1 MFSGIFPEREI
12 IKRKWRFFS
21 SLLAKLPPWY
31 LFSLVFAGGV
41 VAENFV
47 VKGGPEEFL
56 RGALEKIVFF
66 ECRVS
71 QLTAELAAH
80 RAAVLREKEVTATAR
95 AREVELEMLLTQ
107 ARSSI
112 TTMKSNIIELEERVR
127 LLEAERE
134 QFLAGFVERAQV
146 TSTPGEIDGESPG
159 EQTDLAALA
168 GFIAEMR
175 EKIEQLKLW
184 KAAALKAGINIDE
197 GYALH
202 ASSSV
207 STVSSLADRFE
218 KAGRL
223 SVATSGSEQ
232 GKVLFTTSAESSLY
246 DRSAEELTSLDPER
260 RKRAAECL
268 RALGSRAAG
277 PHICDALNHESD
289 PSVKVALLSAL
300 ASIGESSAIT
310 QVIRE
315 IADPHPEVRVAVLD
329 TTAALAKE
337 HAESVL
343 VGALNDTSPLVRRRA
358 VLLLS
363 FMSSTIATN
372 TLTEMV
378 SDPDPGV
385 ARIAAQALSG
395 RPDIQAQSALTKA
408 LNHQETAVRRCAA
421 DAVTRWSG
429 EVIDPNASPV
439 QRRRTIR
446 RITDKLTR
454 LGEDVLRQAVIQ
466 DPKTAAPT
474 SRLSTVPQQPETHVD
489 SAPASKPQKTTFVEA
504 VPSVQVPRQV
514 EIVPVSREMPSA
526 LETSLL
532 GEIRISLR
540 GRTAEELSNLIGSEL
555 RAVTESLIKLVKR
568 GLISQRGSRFFM
580 S

>member
-1 MFSGIFPEREI
+1 M
-12 IKRKWRFFS
+12 
-21 SLLAKLPPWY
+21 
-31 LFSLVFAGGV
+31 
-41 VAENFV
+41 AENFV

-71 QLTAELAAH
+71 QLTAELAAE
-80 RAAVLREKEVTATAR
+80 RAAVHREKEVTVAAR
-95 AREVELEMLLTQ
+95 AREVELEMLLAQ

-112 TTMKSNIIELEERVR
+112 TTMKSTIVELEERVR

-146 TSTPGEIDGESPG
+146 ASTPGDIDSESPG

-184 KAAALKAGINIDE
+184 KVAALKAGINIDE
-197 GYALH
+197 GSDFH
-202 ASSSV
+202 TSSSV

-223 SVATSGSEQ
+223 SVARTDSEQ
-232 GKVLFTTSAESSLY
+232 GNVLFTTRAESSLY

-268 RALGSRAAG
+268 RALGSHAAG
-277 PHICDALNHESD
+277 PRIVDALNHESD
-289 PSVKVALLSAL
+289 PAVKVALLGAL
-300 ASIGESSAIT
+300 AAIGDSSAIT
-310 QVIRE
+310 TVIRE
-315 IADPHPEVRVAVLD
+315 VADPHPEVRVAVLD
-329 TTAALAKE
+329 ATSAIAKD

-343 VGALNDTSPLVRRRA
+343 VGALSDSSPLVRRRA

-363 FMSSTIATN
+363 FMTSAKATSS
-372 TLTEMV
+372 LTAMV

-408 LNHQETAVRRCAA
+408 LNHQETVVRRCAA

-439 QRRRTIR
+439 QRRRTVR
-446 RITDKLTR
+446 RITDTLNK
-454 LGEDVLRQAVIQ
+454 LGEDVLRQAVIKE
-466 DPKTAAPT
+466 PKNSAPAP
-474 SRLSTVPQQPETHVD
+474 RLSIVPQQPEAVVVNV
-489 SAPASKPQKTTFVEA
+489 PASKPMNTAAINA
-504 VPSVQVPRQV
+504 VTPGNVPPQV
-514 EIVPVSREMPSA
+514 ENAPVSIDKPSIP
-526 LETSLL
+526 ETSLL

-540 GRTAEELSNLIGSEL
+540 GRTAEELSKLIGSEAG
-555 RAVTESLIKLVKR
+555 AVTKSLENLVKR

>member
-1 MFSGIFPEREI
+1 M
-12 IKRKWRFFS
+12 
-21 SLLAKLPPWY
+21 
-31 LFSLVFAGGV
+31 
-41 VAENFV
+41 AENFV

-71 QLTAELAAH
+71 QLTAEMAAE
-80 RAAVLREKEVTATAR
+80 RAAVLREKEVTAAVR
-95 AREVELEMLLTQ
+95 AREVELEMLLAQ

-146 TSTPGEIDGESPG
+146 ASTPGEIGCESPG

-197 GYALH
+197 GYTLH
-202 ASSSV
+202 PSSSV

-223 SVATSGSEQ
+223 SVAASGSEQ
-232 GKVLFTTSAESSLY
+232 GKVLFTTRAESSLF
-246 DRSAEELTSLDPER
+246 DRSAEELTSSDPLR

-268 RALGSRAAG
+268 RALGSQAAG
-277 PHICDALNHESD
+277 PQIIDALNCEND

-300 ASIGESSAIT
+300 ATIGKSSDVT
-310 QVIRE
+310 QAIRE

-343 VGALNDTSPLVRRRA
+343 VGALNDSSPLVRRRA

-363 FMSSTIATN
+363 FMNTTIATN
-372 TLTEMV
+372 TLTAMV

-385 ARIAAQALSG
+385 ARIAAQALSA

-421 DAVTRWSG
+421 DAVNRWSG
-429 EVIDPNASPV
+429 EVVDPNASSV

-446 RITDKLTR
+446 RITDKLTK
-454 LGEDVLRQAVIQ
+454 LGDDALRQAVIQ
-466 DPKTAAPT
+466 EPKTAAPIA
-474 SRLSTVPQQPETHVD
+474 RPLTVPQQSEI
-489 SAPASKPQKTTFVEA
+489 PADRESVSKQQKTLIDDA
-504 VPSVQVPRQV
+504 VTTKQPEQVAEVSVSGDKPL
-514 EIVPVSREMPSA
+514 A
-526 LETSLL
+526 LEASLL

-540 GRTAEELSNLIGSEL
+540 GRTVEELSTLTGSESG
-555 RAVTESLIKLVKR
+555 AVTESLTILVKR
-568 GLISQRGSRFFM
+568 GLISQRGSRYFM

>member
-1 MFSGIFPEREI
+1 
-12 IKRKWRFFS
+12 
-21 SLLAKLPPWY
+21 
-31 LFSLVFAGGV
+31 

-66 ECRVS
+66 ECRLS
-71 QLTAELAAH
+71 QLTAELAAE
-80 RAAVLREKEVTATAR
+80 RATVHREKEVTAAVR
-95 AREVELEMLLTQ
+95 AHEVELEMLLAQ

-134 QFLAGFVERAQV
+134 QFLDGFVERAQV
-146 TSTPGEIDGESPG
+146 ASTPGGIDSESPG

-184 KAAALKAGINIDE
+184 KVAALKAGINIDE
-197 GYALH
+197 GSVLQP
-202 ASSSV
+202 SSSG
-207 STVSSLADRFE
+207 STISTLADRFE

-223 SVATSGSEQ
+223 SVAITESEQ
-232 GKVLFTTSAESSLY
+232 GKELFTTRAECSLY
-246 DRSAEELTSLDPER
+246 DRSTEELTSSDPDR

-268 RALGSRAAG
+268 RALGSRTAASRV
-277 PHICDALNHESD
+277 ITALNREND
-289 PSVKVALLSAL
+289 PAVKVALLSTL
-300 ASIGESSAIT
+300 ATIGESSAVT

-315 IADPHPEVRVAVLD
+315 IADPHPEVRVAALD
-329 TTAALAKE
+329 ATATLAKE

-343 VGALNDTSPLVRRRA
+343 VGALNDSSSLVRRRA

-363 FMSSTIATN
+363 FMTTAIATN
-372 TLTEMV
+372 TLTSIV

-395 RPDIQAQSALTKA
+395 RPDIQAQSALTNA
-408 LNHQETAVRRCAA
+408 LNHQEAVVRRCAA

-429 EVIDPNASPV
+429 EVVDPNESPV
-439 QRRRTIR
+439 QRRRTVR

-454 LGEDVLRQAVIQ
+454 LGEDVLRKAMIQ
-466 DPKTAAPT
+466 MPKSATPT
-474 SRLSTVPQQPETHVD
+474 LRSSTVPQQPETSVIV
-489 SAPASKPQKTTFVEA
+489 PASKPEKTIIVET
-504 VPSVQVPRQV
+504 VTVEQLPEQVVR
-514 EIVPVSREMPSA
+514 VPVSAEKPSA

-540 GRTAEELSNLIGSEL
+540 GRSAEELSKLTGSEL
-555 RAVTESLIKLVKR
+555 KAVTESLTILVKR
-568 GLISQRGSRFFM
+568 EMISQRGSRFFM

>member
-1 MFSGIFPEREI
+1 M
-12 IKRKWRFFS
+12 
-21 SLLAKLPPWY
+21 
-31 LFSLVFAGGV
+31 
-41 VAENFV
+41 AENFV

-66 ECRVS
+66 ECRLS
-71 QLTAELAAH
+71 QLTAELAAE
-80 RAAVLREKEVTATAR
+80 RATVHREKEVTAAVR
-95 AREVELEMLLTQ
+95 AHEVELEMLLAQ

-134 QFLAGFVERAQV
+134 QFLDGFVERAQV
-146 TSTPGEIDGESPG
+146 ASTPGGIDSESPG

-184 KAAALKAGINIDE
+184 KVAALKAGINIDE
-197 GYALH
+197 GSVLQP
-202 ASSSV
+202 SSSV
-207 STVSSLADRFE
+207 STISTLADRFE

-223 SVATSGSEQ
+223 SVAITESEQ
-232 GKVLFTTSAESSLY
+232 GKELFTTRAECSLY
-246 DRSAEELTSLDPER
+246 DRSTEELTSSDPDR

-268 RALGSRAAG
+268 RALGSRTAA
-277 PHICDALNHESD
+277 PRVITALNREND
-289 PSVKVALLSAL
+289 PAVKVALLSTL
-300 ASIGESSAIT
+300 ATIGESSAVT

-315 IADPHPEVRVAVLD
+315 IADPHPEVRVAALD
-329 TTAALAKE
+329 ATATLAKE

-343 VGALNDTSPLVRRRA
+343 VGALNDSSSLVRRRA

-363 FMSSTIATN
+363 FMTTTIVTN
-372 TLTEMV
+372 TLTSMV

-395 RPDIQAQSALTKA
+395 RPDIQAQSALTNA
-408 LNHQETAVRRCAA
+408 LNHQEAVVRRCAA

-429 EVIDPNASPV
+429 EVVDPNESPV
-439 QRRRTIR
+439 QRRRTVR

-454 LGEDVLRQAVIQ
+454 LGEDVLRKAMIQA
-466 DPKTAAPT
+466 PKSAAPT
-474 SRLSTVPQQPETHVD
+474 LRSSMVPQQPETSVIV
-489 SAPASKPQKTTFVEA
+489 PASKPEKTIIVET
-504 VPSVQVPRQV
+504 VTVEQQPEQVVR
-514 EIVPVSREMPSA
+514 VPVSGEKPSA

-540 GRTAEELSNLIGSEL
+540 GRSAEELSKLTGSEL
-555 RAVTESLIKLVKR
+555 KAVSESLTILVKR
-568 GLISQRGSRFFM
+568 EMISQRGSRFFM
-580 S
+580 

>member
-1 MFSGIFPEREI
+1 M
-12 IKRKWRFFS
+12 
-21 SLLAKLPPWY
+21 
-31 LFSLVFAGGV
+31 
-41 VAENFV
+41 AENFV

-71 QLTAELAAH
+71 QLTSELAVE
-80 RAAVLREKEVTATAR
+80 RAAVLREKEVNAAVR
-95 AREVELEMLLTQ
+95 AREVELEMHLAQ

-146 TSTPGEIDGESPG
+146 ASTPGETDHDNQG

-184 KAAALKAGINIDE
+184 KIAAQKAGITIDE
-197 GYALH
+197 EDIVH
-202 ASSSV
+202 SSSSV
-207 STVSSLADRFE
+207 STVATLADQFE

-223 SVATSGSEQ
+223 SVATTGSGQ
-232 GKVLFTTSAESSLY
+232 GKELFTTRAESTLY
-246 DRSAEELTSLDPER
+246 DRSTEELACLDPER

-268 RALGSRAAG
+268 RALGSHAAA
-277 PHICDALNHESD
+277 PQIVAALNHESD
-289 PSVKVALLSAL
+289 PGVKVVLLNTL
-300 ASIGESSAIT
+300 ASIGDSSAVT

-315 IADPHPEVRVAVLD
+315 IADPHPEVRVAALD
-329 TTAALAKE
+329 ATAALAKE

-343 VGALNDTSPLVRRRA
+343 VGALNDSSPLVRRRA

-363 FMSSTIATN
+363 FMTTAIATN
-372 TLTEMV
+372 TLTSMI

-429 EVIDPNASPV
+429 EVIDTDASPV
-439 QRRRTIR
+439 QRRRTVR
-446 RITDKLTR
+446 RITDKLNR
-454 LGEDVLRQAVIQ
+454 LGEGVLHQAVIQ
-466 DPKTAAPT
+466 EPQN
-474 SRLSTVPQQPETHVD
+474 TVSAIRPSIIGQRTETHPPVI
-489 SAPASKPQKTTFVEA
+489 APAPKPDKSDITDTITTEEL
-504 VPSVQVPRQV
+504 P
-514 EIVPVSREMPSA
+514 EMMMTEPASGGMSSA
-526 LETSLL
+526 LEVSLL
-532 GEIRISLR
+532 NEIRISLR
-540 GRTAEELSNLIGSEL
+540 GRTAEELSELTGSEL
-555 RAVTESLIKLVKR
+555 ISVSESLSILLQQ
-568 GLISQRGSRFFM
+568 GLISQRGLRFFM